1 MRRVSCVVSS
11 CCGVRLMG
19 CSKWRAA
26 FNFGHLRVQS
36 KLSVFLTM
44 IILFTY
50 LFYCLNGYCDS
61 LPRPVYDQQNN
72 IQKNKIP
79 VDDGREARGA
89 ACNAS
94 RVMREQLSRGGG
106 DVPSSNI
113 SIANNFGSKK
123 FPQAIIIGVK
133 KGGTR
138 ALLEFLRIHPDVR
151 AVGSEPHFFDRFYDK
166 GLDWYRNLMPRTLE
180 GQITMEKTPSYFI
193 TKEAPRR
200 VFSISRHTKL
210 IVVVRDPVT
219 RAVSDYT
226 QTLSKSPGLPSFQN
240 LAFRNATAGLIDTS
254 WSAVR
259 IGIYAKH
266 LENWLRFFPL
276 SRLLFV
282 SGERLVTDPAGEM
295 GRVQDFLG
303 LKRVVTD
310 KHFYFNQTKGFP
322 CLKKPEG
329 SSRPRCLGK
338 SKGRPHPQIPSDVL
352 HRLRDFYRPF
362 NLKFYQMTGHNFGW
376 D

>member
-1 MRRVSCVVSS
+1 FRGSSGFCVIMA
-11 CCGVRLMG
+11 R
-19 CSKWRAA
+19 
-26 FNFGHLRVQS
+26 FLRSS
-36 KLSVFLTM
+36 KLSVFFTM
-44 IILFTY
+44 ILVFTY
-50 LFYCLNGYCDS
+50 LFYCLNGFCDS
-61 LPRPVYDQQNN
+61 LPRPVYDHHQGNHLQNKL
-72 IQKNKIP
+72 Q
-79 VDDGREARGA
+79 DGHGGPY
-89 ACNAS
+89 NAS
-94 RVMREQLSRGGG
+94 SLVRGRAPDTGTQAN
-106 DVPSSNI
+106 NI
-113 SIANNFGSKK
+113 SIANSFGTKK

-151 AVGSEPHFFDRFYDK
+151 AVGAEPHFFDRFYDR
-166 GLDWYRNLMPRTLE
+166 GLEWYRSLMPRTLE

-193 TKEAPRR
+193 TKEAP
-200 VFSISRHTKL
+200 L

-226 QTLSKSPGLPSFQN
+226 QTLTKSPGLPSFQN
-240 LAFRNATAGLIDTS
+240 LAFRNSTTGLIDTS

-266 LENWLRFFPL
+266 LENWLRYFPM
-276 SRLLFV
+276 SGFLFV
-282 SGERLVTDPAGEM
+282 SGERLVTDPAAEM

-338 SKGRPHPQIPSDVL
+338 SKGRPHPQIPTDVL
-352 HRLRDFYRPF
+352 LRLREFYRPF
-362 NLKFYQMTGHNFGW
+362 NLKFYQMTGQDFGW
-376 D
+376 G

>member
-1 MRRVSCVVSS
+1 
-11 CCGVRLMG
+11 MG

-26 FNFGHLRVQS
+26 FNFGHLKVQS
-36 KLSVFLTM
+36 KLSVFFTM

-50 LFYCLNGYCDS
+50 LFYCLTGYCDS
-61 LPRPVYDQQNN
+61 LPRPVYDQQSSFL
-72 IQKNKIP
+72 NKIISN
-79 VDDGREARGA
+79 DGQEASPQHLGA
-89 ACNAS
+89 HKNAS
-94 RVMREQLSRGGG
+94 PVSFVREQLSDLDSADNNELPPAPGAN
-106 DVPSSNI
+106 NI
-113 SIANNFGSKK
+113 SIANTFGSKK

-151 AVGSEPHFFDRFYDK
+151 AVGAEPHFFDRFYDK
-166 GLDWYRNLMPRTLE
+166 GLEWYRNLMPRTLE

-200 VFSISRHTKL
+200 VFSMSRHTKL

-226 QTLSKSPGLPSFQN
+226 QTLTKSPGLPSFQN
-240 LAFRNATAGLIDTS
+240 LAFRNSTTGLIDTS

-276 SRLLFV
+276 SRFLFV

-338 SKGRPHPQIPSDVL
+338 SKGRPHPQIPSEVL
-352 HRLRDFYRPF
+352 LRLRDFYRPF
-362 NLKFYQMTGHNFGW
+362 NLKFYQMTGQDFGW